1 MCEEEKPWRK
11 GAEEGGKEGKQVGS
25 EDARN
30 LFAFKLRSKLYI
42 YNRCREGEG
51 SLFQTVWYTLEE
63 RDFLEGQ
70 L

>member
-1 MCEEEKPWRK
+1 MCKEGKTWRK
-11 GAEEGGKEGKQVGS
+11 GAGEGGREGKQAGS

-30 LFAFKLRSKLYI
+30 VFAFKPRSKLYI
-42 YNRCREGEG
+42 CNRCREGEG
-51 SLFQTVWYTLEE
+51 SLFQTVSYTLEE